1 MKRAALLFALCLCGC
16 GSRDAGHRPQQLDQQ
31 NSGPT
36 RNEQTQLSA
45 TQSQAAGVQ
54 VGPVQ
59 VPVERPETNV
69 AAVISQDKRESESTA
84 GRDVIQHITDLS
96 ANALKLFESALRS
109 MVVAISIVCGMC
121 TTVIGLLAGSYA
133 KAAESSR
140 KREAERHAETK
151 RERDELKRKLNG
163 GGNAH

>member
-1 MKRAALLFALCLCGC
+1 MKRAALILALCLCGC
-16 GSRDAGHRPQQLDQQ
+16 GSKDAGHRPQQLEQQ
-31 NSGPT
+31 NIGPT

-59 VPVERPETNV
+59 VPIEKPETTV
-69 AAVISQDKRESESTA
+69 GAAVFQEKRESESTA
-84 GRDVIQHITDLS
+84 GRDAIQHITDLS
-96 ANALKLFESALRS
+96 SNALKLFESALRS
-109 MVVAISIVCGMC
+109 MVLAISIVCGMC
-121 TTVIGLLAGSYA
+121 TTVIGLLAAAYG

-151 RERDELKRKLNG
+151 KERDELKRNLNG
-163 GGNAH
+163 GTNAH